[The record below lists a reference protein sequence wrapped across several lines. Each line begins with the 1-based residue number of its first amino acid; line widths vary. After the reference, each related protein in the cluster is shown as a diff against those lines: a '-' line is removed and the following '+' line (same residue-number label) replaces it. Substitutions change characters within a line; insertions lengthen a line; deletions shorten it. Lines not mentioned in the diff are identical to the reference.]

1 MDVMR
6 EFARRH
12 ASVLLV
18 TMSLALVTPSL
29 AQPAAGGGGGATPPF
44 DARETV
50 GTILLG
56 GLVGGV
62 LGLSTLSFYSKPQDN
77 IRNITIGAGSGMIL
91 SALYLTFNLASNP
104 HGVTLVPIVDPT
116 TEYAGLT
123 GSLKF

>member
-1 MDVMR
+1 MR

-12 ASVLLV
+12 ASLLLV
-18 TMSLALVTPSL
+18 TMSLALVTPSFG
-29 AQPAAGGGGGATPPF
+29 QPAAAAGGGGATPPF

-62 LGLSTLSFYSKPQDN
+62 LGLSTLSFYKKPQDN

-104 HGVTLVPIVDPT
+104 HGVSLVPVVDPV
-116 TEYAGLT
+116 TEYAGLS